1 MRMRVS
7 WSRPPYKKNL
17 MKNLYIIDAG
27 HGGVDVKGNYMT
39 DPKKN
44 KKFTFPDGH
53 TVYEGVINRNIAYLV
68 EARLTAQRI
77 QFLRSYDKVQDWSLN
92 ARVNIINSIVASNRG
107 KTQVILL
114 SIHSNAGK
122 GKGFEIFTSPGHT
135 KSDPIAQVFCEVY
148 KRRFPDFPFR
158 SDKVDGDLDK
168 EADYTILTDTRCP
181 ALLVENL
188 FFDNRE
194 EADYLESN
202 KGQSDIAGAIVEA
215 IALIERGI

>member
-7 WSRPPYKKNL
+7 WSRPPNKKNL
-17 MKNLYIIDAG
+17 MKNLWVIDAG
-27 HGGVDVKGNYMT
+27 HGGVDAKGNYTT

-53 TVYEGVINRNIAYLV
+53 TVYEGVINRAIASLV
-68 EARLTAQRI
+68 EARLQAQRI
-77 QFLRSYDKVQDWSLN
+77 QFLRSYDRIHDWSLTS
-92 ARVNIINSIVASNRG
+92 RVNLINSIVESNRG

-135 KSDPIAQVFCEVY
+135 KSDPIAQVFCDVY

-158 SDKVDGDLDK
+158 SDTVDGDLDK

-188 FFDNRE
+188 FFDNRA
-194 EADYLESN
+194 EADYLESS

-215 IALIERGI
+215 IAILERGI